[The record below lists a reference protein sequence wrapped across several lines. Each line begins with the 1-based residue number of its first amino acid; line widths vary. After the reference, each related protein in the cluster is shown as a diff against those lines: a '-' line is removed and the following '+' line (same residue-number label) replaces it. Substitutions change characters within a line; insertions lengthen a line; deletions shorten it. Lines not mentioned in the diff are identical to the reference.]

1 MFAIL
6 HLTQHAYLDHH
17 NHVRRTLMPNSSNKR
32 IHLDG
37 GRPAGASTGAPGWLG
52 PVLVLSSA
60 VLFSFSGVL
69 TKAIDAGSWTI
80 LGWRGV
86 IGGAGIAA
94 YVWFRKRGE
103 PVRDVFRLGRDG
115 WILATVGGI
124 GSITFIF
131 AFKNTFVANVSVIYA
146 VIPFVAALLERIIL
160 GESIRRRTLGAATVS
175 IIGVVIIVGGSLGS
189 PNLDGDVVAIA
200 MVFLN
205 ALYMV
210 LIRTYT
216 DADPVLAGA
225 ASGPMLFAVGWFFA
239 DLADVTGRDAVLLV
253 LFGLVFAGA
262 TVLWIEGTKLIPAA
276 ESGLLGSVETP
287 IAIAMAWIILSE
299 TPPIA
304 SIIGAAVVLVTVLFH
319 ARSDIASAQAARTA
333 RSLLASELPTQASP
347 PTDQ

>member
-1 MFAIL
+1 MSFLSKSNNPTTSNATTENIVEYD
-6 HLTQHAYLDHH
+6 T
-17 NHVRRTLMPNSSNKR
+17 SSR
-32 IHLDG
+32 L
-37 GRPAGASTGAPGWLG
+37 LG
-52 PVLVLSSA
+52 PALVLASA

-86 IGGAGIAA
+86 IGGVCIAA
-94 YVWFRKRGE
+94 YVWIRN
-103 PVRDVFRLGRDG
+103 RDQPAREVFRLGWHG
-115 WILATVGGI
+115 WLLATVGGI

-146 VIPFVAALLERIIL
+146 TIPFIAALLERIIL
-160 GESIRRRTLGAATVS
+160 GESIRRRTLGAATAS

-189 PNLDGDVVAIA
+189 PNLNGDAVAIA

-216 DADPVLAGA
+216 DTNPVLAGA
-225 ASGPMLFAVGWFFA
+225 ASGPMLFAAGWIFA
-239 DLADVTGRDAVLLV
+239 DLGDVTRGDAILLV

-262 TVLWIEGTKLIPAA
+262 SVLWIEGTKLIPAA
-276 ESGLLGSVETP
+276 ESGLLGSAETP

-299 TPPIA
+299 APPPA
-304 SIIGAAVVLVTVLFH
+304 SIVGATIVLATILIH
-319 ARSDIASAQAARTA
+319 ARPEIKLMRTA
-333 RSLLASELPTQASP
+333 RRS
-347 PTDQ
+347 